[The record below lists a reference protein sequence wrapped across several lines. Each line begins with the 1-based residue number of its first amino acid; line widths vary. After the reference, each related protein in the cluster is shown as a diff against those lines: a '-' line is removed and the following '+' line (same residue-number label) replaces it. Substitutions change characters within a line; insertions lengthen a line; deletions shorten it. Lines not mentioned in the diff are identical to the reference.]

1 MTTIYRDFNRERV
14 HGLPESRPADGFVGG
29 IHIYRIMRPEQE
41 PHHVWELEIT
51 VEGLQER
58 GYYDCPLDYPCGQA
72 DVRVTVDPACDLYD
86 AILAVLDRITADHQ
100 YKLKDRPYRDFVLCS
115 DALVK
120 SHPELCRDGADP
132 DDHCYMGGHWM
143 DFMRETLVYVDI
155 NSERVPDVDINSEPS
170 QFIVIRGEVRPGP
183 TPGPTPVFTYDAPIV
198 STDVHPRYYALTRG
212 KTVHDVAYSD
222 VYPTANGLTRTYS
235 K

>member
-14 HGLPESRPADGFVGG
+14 HGHPESRPAEGFVGG

-41 PHHVWELEIT
+41 PNHPWELEIT

-86 AILAVLDRITADHQ
+86 AILAVLDRLTADHQ
-100 YKLKDRPYRDFVLCS
+100 YKLRGRPYRDFVLCS

-120 SHPELCRDGADP
+120 SHPELCRKSVYP
-132 DDHCYMGGHWM
+132 DAYCYMGGYWM
-143 DFMRETLVYVDI
+143 DFTRETFAYVDRVDPDQDQDQEPEPYSPSRGRP
-155 NSERVPDVDINSEPS
+155 SED
-170 QFIVIRGEVRPGP
+170 IVIRGEVRPGP
-183 TPGPTPVFTYDAPIV
+183 TPIFTYDAPIV
-198 STDVHPRYYALTRG
+198 SRDAHPRYYALTRG
-212 KTVHDVAYSD
+212 KIVWDVAYRD
-222 VYPTANGLTRTYS
+222 LYPTSDT
-235 K
+235 